1 MTHARHRDQWI
12 LTAILSVLALLML
25 YPFYFMVQT
34 SLKDNTQFTE
44 QFWLPAPPYHL
55 DNYSTAFGVI
65 WQYILNSLIVV
76 GAATAGV
83 VAIATLAAYPF
94 ARMRFFG
101 REVLY
106 YSIIAMMMLPS
117 VLTLV
122 PQFVL
127 VRNFGLIDSYAGVAL
142 PYIALGETISIFIM
156 RGFFASLPEELFE
169 AARID
174 GASDVQ
180 VFLRLAL
187 PLVRPAMVTI
197 AILQILTYWNDYV
210 WPLLVLGDD
219 SSRQTLILGLV
230 NFQTRYMTEYGPQM
244 AGYTLGALPLL
255 VLFAF
260 GMRQF
265 VAGLTAGA
273 LKL

>member
-1 MTHARHRDQWI
+1 MHSRTWQQTLLI
-12 LTAILSVLALLML
+12 LVLGVLGLMML

-34 SLKDNTQFTE
+34 SLKDNTQFAL
-44 QFWLPAPPYHL
+44 QFWVPTAPFHL
-55 DNYSTAFGVI
+55 DNYTTAFGVI
-65 WQYILNSLIVV
+65 WHYIVNSLIIV
-76 GAATAGV
+76 GGATTGV
-83 VAIATLAAYPF
+83 VVVATLAAYPF

-101 REVLY
+101 RDALY
-106 YSIIAMMMLPS
+106 YSIIALMMLPS
-117 VLTLV
+117 ILTLV

-127 VRNFGLIDSYAGVAL
+127 IHDANLMDSYAGVAL

-169 AARID
+169 AARMD
-174 GASDVQ
+174 GASDLQ
-180 VFLRLAL
+180 VFLRVAL
-187 PLVRPAMVTI
+187 PLVRPAMVAI

-210 WPLLVLGDD
+210 WPLLVLGSDD
-219 SSRQTLILGLV
+219 TKQTLVLGLV
-230 NFQTRYMTEYGPQM
+230 NFQTRYTTDYGPQL

>member
-1 MTHARHRDQWI
+1 MRARTRRQII
-12 LTAILSVLALLML
+12 LIVVLSVLGLMML

-34 SLKDNTQFTE
+34 SLKDNTQFAL
-44 QFWLPAPPYHL
+44 QFWTPAAPFHL
-55 DNYSTAFGVI
+55 DNYSTAFEVI
-65 WQYILNSLIVV
+65 WHYIANSMIIV
-76 GAATAGV
+76 GAAASGV
-83 VAIATLAAYPF
+83 VVVATVAAYPF
-94 ARMRFFG
+94 ARMRFVG
-101 REVLY
+101 RSVLY
-106 YSIIAMMMLPS
+106 YSIIALMMLPS
-117 VLTLV
+117 ILTLV

-127 VRNFGLIDSYAGVAL
+127 IRNANLIDTYAGVAL

-174 GASDVQ
+174 GASDLQ
-180 VFLRLAL
+180 VFLRVAL
-187 PLVRPAMVTI
+187 PLVRSAMVAI
-197 AILQILTYWNDYV
+197 AILQIITYWNDYV
-210 WPLLVLGDD
+210 WPLLVLGSDD
-219 SSRQTLILGLV
+219 TKQTLVLGLV
-230 NFQTRYMTEYGPQM
+230 NFQTRYTTDYGPQM

-265 VAGLTAGA
+265 VTGLTAGA